1 MTEKKKRSFW
11 KGYGIFLVIL
21 LLLVVAAFIAEWVI
35 LKNFQSSFSVEEK
48 NEWLESQKAFEAYI
62 DKMSYGSWTD
72 LWFESNPESLDSRG
86 DVLASM
92 EQKLSSGVSY
102 ARAKNYT
109 DEAPVYV
116 VENEEGSI
124 AEFTLAKDD
133 SGNWQVISAKMRQEG
148 KESGQI
154 VVPSG
159 TVVFCNGTELSDS
172 YRIDSVSAF
181 PFEAEYGSEL
191 KNPVLV
197 ETWEVT
203 GQSGTP
209 VMTAESPSGTEIIDD
224 DGNPVLSVS
233 VTDHR
238 EIKDKARE
246 FFDAFFKY
254 GMYGYYE
261 VQANADA
268 TARLC
273 RKDSQ
278 AYNYVYTTQ
287 NAFQNAPCWS
297 VYVFNE
303 LTESPMIKWADNAYT
318 IDFTYDVEATYRG
331 NEKNFVSGTYRIL
344 VMDLGDGFEVCGI
357 INH

>member
-1 MTEKKKRSFW
+1 MTEKKKISFW
-11 KGYGIFLVIL
+11 KGYGIFLIVL
-21 LLLVVAAFIAEWVI
+21 FLLVIAALIAFWFV
-35 LKNFQSSFSVEEK
+35 LKNFQKDFNVEEK

-92 EQKLSSGVSY
+92 EQMLSSGISF

-124 AEFTLAKDD
+124 AEFSLAKDD
-133 SGNWQVISAKMRQEG
+133 SGTWQVISAKMRQEG
-148 KESGQI
+148 KESAQI
-154 VVPSG
+154 LAPTGAAVS
-159 TVVFCNGTELSDS
+159 CNGVELDDS
-172 YRIDSVSAF
+172 YCVSSVSAF
-181 PFEAEYGSEL
+181 QFDNEYGSEL
-191 KNPVLV
+191 RNPVLV
-197 ETWEVT
+197 QTWEVT
-203 GQSGTP
+203 GQSGKP
-209 VMTAESPSGTEIIDD
+209 VLTVQAPSGTEIIDD
-224 DGNPVLSVS
+224 NGNPVLSVS
-233 VTDHR
+233 VSEHK
-238 EIKDKARE
+238 EIKDIARN

-268 TARLC
+268 AAKLC

-297 VYVFNE
+297 SYVFNE

-318 IDFTYDVEATYRG
+318 IDFVYDAEATYRG
-331 NEKNFVSGTYRIL
+331 NEKNYVSGDYRIL

-357 INH
+357 INN